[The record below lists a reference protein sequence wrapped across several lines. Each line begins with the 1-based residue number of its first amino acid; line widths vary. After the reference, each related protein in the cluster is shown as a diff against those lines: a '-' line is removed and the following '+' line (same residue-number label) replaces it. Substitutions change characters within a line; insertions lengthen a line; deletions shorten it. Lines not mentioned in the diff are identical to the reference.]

1 MMDKIT
7 VIIPIYNTEKY
18 IKMCLESV
26 KKQTYKNLEIILVN
40 DGSIDKSEEICKSY
54 IEKDKRFTYY
64 VTENYGVSH
73 ARNFGLDKAT
83 GEYIM
88 FIDSDDWLEENM
100 IEKLYNKLVE
110 KKCDIAICDYFIN
123 FKNNQCEHNQ
133 LKEEIIIN
141 EKKIML
147 EFLFKPEMYGGYL
160 WNKLIRKDII
170 KNIRFNE
177 NIKIEE
183 DVEFLCRVI
192 ENVNCIVYVPKEKLY
207 HYVKR
212 NESAVNFNY
221 SLKDLTKL
229 LALEKKMK
237 IKDEYQIKNLEKLE
251 YEYYVIASQARY
263 ILRKYKIYD
272 KETNN
277 QINNIRKKYFFEA
290 LYEAKGKEKIKVILL
305 NIMPI
310 TYGKIKDKLSN
321 RGDKK

>member
-1 MMDKIT
+1 
-7 VIIPIYNTEKY
+7 
-18 IKMCLESV
+18 
-26 KKQTYKNLEIILVN
+26 
-40 DGSIDKSEEICKSY
+40 
-54 IEKDKRFTYY
+54 
-64 VTENYGVSH
+64 
-73 ARNFGLDKAT
+73 
-83 GEYIM
+83 
-88 FIDSDDWLEENM
+88 
-100 IEKLYNKLVE
+100 
-110 KKCDIAICDYFIN
+110 
-123 FKNNQCEHNQ
+123 
-133 LKEEIIIN
+133 
-141 EKKIML
+141 ML

-192 ENVNCIVYVPKEKLY
+192 ENVNCIVYIPKEKLY

-263 ILRKYKIYD
+263 ILRKYKINKHGVLHCCPFNKDLVETGLEAGLYIAFGGTCTFKNSKNASEIIELVPIEKMLVETD
-272 KETNN
+272 SPYLAPEPKRGTRNDSRNLEFIINKIAEVKNIPSKEVANKTFENAIKIF
-277 QINNIRKKYFFEA
+277 QI
-290 LYEAKGKEKIKVILL
+290 KE
-305 NIMPI
+305 
-310 TYGKIKDKLSN
+310 
-321 RGDKK
+321 

>member
-1 MMDKIT
+1 MNDKIS
-7 VIIPIYNTEKY
+7 VIVPIYNTEKY
-18 IKMCLESV
+18 IGKCLESI

-64 VTENYGVSH
+64 LTSNYGVSH

-83 GEYIM
+83 GKYIM
-88 FIDSDDWLEENM
+88 FIDSDDWLENNM
-100 IEKLYNKLVE
+100 IEILYKELIE
-110 KKCDIAICDYFIN
+110 KKCDIAVCDYFIN
-123 FKNNQCEHNQ
+123 FKELQIEHNK
-133 LKEEIIIN
+133 LNEEKIIN
-141 EKKIML
+141 EKNIML
-147 EFLFKPEMYGGYL
+147 EFLFDSELYGGYL
-160 WNKLIRKDII
+160 WNKLIKKSII
-170 KNIRFNE
+170 KDIRFNE
-177 NIKIEE
+177 KIKIEE
-183 DVEFLCRVI
+183 DVDFLCQI
-192 ENVNCIVYVPKEKLY
+192 FENVNSIIYLPQKKLY

-272 KETNN
+272 KKTNN
-277 QINNIRKKYFFEA
+277 QINNIRKKHFFEA

>member
-1 MMDKIT
+1 MNDKIS
-7 VIIPIYNTEKY
+7 VIVPIYNTEKY
-18 IKMCLESV
+18 IGKCLESI

-64 VTENYGVSH
+64 LTSNYGVSH

-83 GEYIM
+83 GKYIM
-88 FIDSDDWLEENM
+88 FIDSDDWLENNM
-100 IEKLYNKLVE
+100 IEILYKELIE
-110 KKCDIAICDYFIN
+110 KKCDIAVCDYFIN
-123 FKNNQCEHNQ
+123 FKELQIEHNK
-133 LKEEIIIN
+133 LNEEKIIN
-141 EKKIML
+141 EKNIML
-147 EFLFKPEMYGGYL
+147 EFLFDSELYGGYL
-160 WNKLIRKDII
+160 WNKLIKKSII
-170 KNIRFNE
+170 KDIRFNE
-177 NIKIEE
+177 KIKIEE
-183 DVEFLCRVI
+183 DVDFLCQI
-192 ENVNCIVYVPKEKLY
+192 FENVNSIIYLPQKKLY

-272 KETNN
+272 KKTNN

-290 LYEAKGKEKIKVILL
+290 LYESKGKEKIKVILL

>member
-1 MMDKIT
+1 MNS
-7 VIIPIYNTEKY
+7 II
-18 IKMCLESV
+18 
-26 KKQTYKNLEIILVN
+26 
-40 DGSIDKSEEICKSY
+40 
-54 IEKDKRFTYY
+54 
-64 VTENYGVSH
+64 
-73 ARNFGLDKAT
+73 
-83 GEYIM
+83 
-88 FIDSDDWLEENM
+88 
-100 IEKLYNKLVE
+100 
-110 KKCDIAICDYFIN
+110 
-123 FKNNQCEHNQ
+123 
-133 LKEEIIIN
+133 
-141 EKKIML
+141 
-147 EFLFKPEMYGGYL
+147 YL
-160 WNKLIRKDII
+160 PQK
-170 KNIRFNE
+170 
-177 NIKIEE
+177 
-183 DVEFLCRVI
+183 
-192 ENVNCIVYVPKEKLY
+192 KLY

-272 KETNN
+272 KKTNN